1 MSTLRITLVA
11 VAVLVLCLGA
21 SVAVLRPIDNLHS
34 SVQEDVLYVPS
45 AKMLRRMSLGYD
57 GLMADLYWTRAV
69 QYYGRQRAAK
79 ARNYPLLYP
88 LLDITTDL
96 DPKLLIAYQYG
107 AIFLS
112 EPMPGGAGRP
122 DQAAKLVEKG
132 IRDNP
137 NNWRMY
143 YSLGFL
149 EYMDRKDYAAAERAF
164 DAGSRVPGAPPW
176 MKVMAASMAQRAN
189 DATTARAMW
198 AQLLESTDSKQ
209 IKVTARIHL
218 MALQV
223 DEEVPV
229 LDALVNRFHEA
240 NGRYPTNFAE
250 MVAMGWLRGVPRD
263 PLGEEYIL
271 SPDGNV
277 YVQHP
282 KDFYFI
288 TKGLP
293 PGQQAAAQ

>member
-1 MSTLRITLVA
+1 MSKRRMTLVT
-11 VAVLVLCLGA
+11 VGLLVLCLGA

-34 SVQEDVLYVPS
+34 SVQDEALYIPS
-45 AKMLRRMSLGYD
+45 AKMLRRMSFGYD
-57 GLMADLYWTRAV
+57 GLMADIYWTRAV
-69 QYYGRQRAAK
+69 QYYGRQRSI
-79 ARNYPLLYP
+79 RTGNYPLLYP

-112 EPMPGGAGRP
+112 EPVPGGAGRP
-122 DQAAKLVEKG
+122 DEAAKLVEKG
-132 IRDNP
+132 VRENP
-137 NNWRMY
+137 SEWRLY

-149 EYMDRKDYAAAERAF
+149 DYMDRKDYAAAEHAF

-198 AQLLESTDSKQ
+198 VQLLESTESKQ

-223 DEEVPV
+223 DEDVP
-229 LDALVNRFHEA
+229 ALEDLVKRFHEA
-240 NGRYPTNFAE
+240 NGRFPTNFAE
-250 MVAMGWLRGVPRD
+250 MVAMGWLRAMPRD
-263 PLGEEYIL
+263 PLNNDYIL
-271 SPDGNV
+271 SSDGNV

-282 KDFYFI
+282 ESFYFI

-293 PGQQAAAQ
+293 PGKESMVQ